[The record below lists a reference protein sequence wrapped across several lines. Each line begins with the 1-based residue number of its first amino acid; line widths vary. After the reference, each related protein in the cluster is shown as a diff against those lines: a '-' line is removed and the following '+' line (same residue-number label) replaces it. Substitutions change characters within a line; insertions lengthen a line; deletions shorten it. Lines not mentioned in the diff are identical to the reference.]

1 MNNKILI
8 NVYVPVLNSAY
19 DFLIPVQLQ
28 VFEVTELIKRA
39 VAELSEG
46 RFIPSY
52 DTALAFRETGTVCD
66 INDIVFESEI
76 KNGTKLMLV

>member
-1 MNNKILI
+1 MNKILI

-19 DFLIPVQLQ
+19 DFFVPVQLQ

-39 VAELSEG
+39 VVELSEG

-52 DTALAFRETGTVCD
+52 DTALAYRETGDVCD
-66 INDIVFESEI
+66 INDVVFESRI